1 MQGATTDDEPT
12 WDEIPER
19 VKLLNSLHLKC
30 VDVI

>member
-1 MQGATTDDEPT
+1 VQLQTMNP

-19 VKLLNSLHLKC
+19 VKPPTSLHLKC